1 MASWEV
7 MPAEA
12 SAVTAQP
19 SAYARL
25 FVRTV
30 TGLRE
35 EGLFAASREPVE
47 NSETR
52 LHLIVAFSD
61 QMSTPQKEFVGTAA
75 AAQKE
80 GRRYANL
87 HLRKARHTH
96 RRVVILDVA
105 SGDVSEFSLDRP
117 RALSAG

>member
-1 MASWEV
+1 MDSWEV

-19 SAYARL
+19 SASARL
-25 FVRTV
+25 FVRSV
-30 TGLRE
+30 SGARE
-35 EGLFAASREPVE
+35 EGLFAASREPVG

-61 QMSTPQKEFVGTAA
+61 QMSTPQKEFIGTAA

-80 GRRYANL
+80 GRRYATL
-87 HLRKARHTH
+87 HLRKGRHTH
-96 RRVVILDVA
+96 RRVLILDVA
-105 SGDVSEFSLDRP
+105 SGDVSEFSLDPP
-117 RALSAG
+117 RALCAR